1 MMIDRE
7 IDRAIDSE
15 IDVRSTR
22 SDDGEKRQPPFCKTA
37 LRSCKFV
44 RRRRRRQDH
53 AHALAFPHALARPA
67 ALASPLLPSAA
78 TPALA
83 LVFLS
88 SCSHLI
94 TTKFD
99 IVPEVVE
106 FDIVH

>member
-1 MMIDRE
+1 MMMICKRRE
-7 IDRAIDSE
+7 AAASLVSRVTHARCE
-15 IDVRSTR
+15 AKKQQA
-22 SDDGEKRQPPFCKTA
+22 GQEKKRE
-37 LRSCKFV
+37 RGHGS
-44 RRRRRRQDH
+44 
-53 AHALAFPHALARPA
+53 PHVIARPA